1 MGNDNKDTSAGIS
14 FRDVADLFR
23 KVGKEHGGR
32 LHCELHLPVRSGTG
46 VAFEV
51 RVAFKRPAR
60 GAAQWIDCCGASG
73 RWPSGESSTFAGL
86 IFRLAYEL
94 SAKLD
99 AEKAEAERVARDQ
112 LRLF

>member
-1 MGNDNKDTSAGIS
+1 MGHDNRDTSAGIS

-23 KVGKEHGGR
+23 QIGKEHGGR

-46 VAFEV
+46 VAFDV
-51 RVAFKRPAR
+51 RVVIKRTV
-60 GAAQWIDCCGASG
+60 GGTAQWLDCGGSSG
-73 RWPSGESSTFAGL
+73 RWPSGASTTFAGL

-99 AEKAEAERVARDQ
+99 EEKAAAERAARDQ
-112 LRLF
+112 LRML

>member
-1 MGNDNKDTSAGIS
+1 MGNDTRDTSAGIS

-23 KVGKEHGGR
+23 QIGKEHGGR

-51 RVAFKRPAR
+51 RVAIKRPVG
-60 GAAQWIDCCGASG
+60 GAAQWVDSGGASG
-73 RWPSGESSTFAGL
+73 RWPSGQSTTFAGL
-86 IFRLAYEL
+86 VFRLAYEL

-99 AEKAEAERVARDQ
+99 EEKAAAERAAKGQ
-112 LRLF
+112 LRLL